1 MNTVWPAALSRN
13 ADWPYHSTCMLFLR
27 SGRAKRSDWYSGVVV
42 LIAPAAHQR
51 GERGHQA
58 GGYREREGLVQSG
71 AARRRDEMG
80 EERVARDRGAI
91 GGGERGERMRPEQ
104 VLDRV
109 VAEECRE
116 QDRDRRQVG
125 NAVRGGCAHAMRL

>member
-1 MNTVWPAALSRN
+1 MNTVWSPALSRN

-27 SGRAKRSDWYSGVVV
+27 SGRAKRSDWYRGVVV

-71 AARRRDEMG
+71 AERRRDEMG
-80 EERVARDRGAI
+80 EEGVARDRGAI
-91 GGGERGERMRPEQ
+91 GGGKRGERAGRGQE
-104 VLDRV
+104 LDRA
-109 VAEECRE
+109 VA
-116 QDRDRRQVG
+116 
-125 NAVRGGCAHAMRL
+125 